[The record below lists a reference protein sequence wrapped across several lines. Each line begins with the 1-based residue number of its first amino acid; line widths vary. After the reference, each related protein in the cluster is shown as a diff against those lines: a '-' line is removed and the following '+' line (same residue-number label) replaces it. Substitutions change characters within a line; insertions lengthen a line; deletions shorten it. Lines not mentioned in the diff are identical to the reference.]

1 MKDFTIVEELD
12 IHGNNRW
19 RCNICGEVFN
29 KMGTAPH
36 LGGHRRAVE
45 RVAVKNSSAITPVQ
59 QLKAK
64 IRAIVAETVEAQ
76 NGNVDAGELPQALG
90 AIWQIKTRIL

>member
-45 RVAVKNSSAITPVQ
+45 RGAVKNSSAITPVQ
-59 QLKAK
+59 QLKAE
-64 IRAIVAETVEAQ
+64 IAALCNEFE
-76 NGNVDAGELPQALG
+76 NVPIGQHYAKFGD
-90 AIWQIKTRIL
+90 WIKRMRQLSAV